1 MMQLHKALLA
11 QGVDSRIIT
20 MKINPEDANDPLIS
34 VVGFDDPD
42 LAAQPDEFADKVG
55 AMVEVIRKRDRLPT
69 SSPYSRL
76 RLEKHPFVQ
85 DADVVHLHWVSNM
98 VDLQTFF
105 RNIDKPVIWTIR
117 DENPMMGFYHYG
129 RDIPLCPS
137 REEKIMDAYLRTMK
151 RESIMAC
158 GNLTLVSLC
167 SEMREILQ
175 NDAIG
180 RGRIVRVIP
189 NSVNG
194 EVFRRTRRDETRA
207 WYAISPDETV
217 LFFAAQ
223 ALSEKRKGL
232 AELFDALKLL
242 VDKGRKFT
250 VLCAGNG
257 KPPCEPP
264 PGVRIIIAGFV
275 SDSEKLSALYS
286 AADVF
291 AAPSFAE
298 TFGKTMAESLACGT
312 PVGAF
317 PNHGARDVVEDG
329 KDGFI
334 SDAFNPYAYARA
346 LEKCL
351 DANFDPEELHRR
363 VCARF
368 SPDSVAAA
376 HLQLYSDLATARATS
391 PGEQAAV
398 AETKTDD
405 GKIAQNRR
413 PKLSIITIA
422 YNNAAGLRQTLRST
436 LCDQLSFSDFEQIVV
451 DGGST
456 DGTAD
461 VIAEYKDRL
470 AWWCS
475 EKDEG
480 IYNAMNKG
488 AMHAR
493 GEYLLFLNSGDLLK
507 TDMLAEVFREPFDE
521 ELVYSDIYTFK
532 PSGIALSHAADIE
545 ELTPGWFLYNTLPH
559 QAMLIKK
566 SLHDRLGGY
575 DETMKISAA
584 PKFAFQSVIEE
595 KCSIRKLPCPF
606 SVYDCS
612 GISSQPRYMLQ
623 KFKERERF
631 LAPYYGQRVTACAWQ
646 WSISRLLA
654 DPDMLMMLGKKTEIA
669 PALKAHVR
677 ECLKNP
683 ALFQKPAAPK
693 PPAPKPAAP
702 KPPAPKPPAPKPPA
716 PKPPAPKP
724 PAPQAPH
731 PASGATAAEIRNLKA
746 RLRSAEFEVADLK
759 RSTAY
764 RTGMFV
770 TWPMRKAYRMLFC
783 RKSRKGK

>member
-42 LAAQPDEFADKVG
+42 LAAQPDEFADKVC
-55 AMVEVIRKRDRLPT
+55 AMVETIRKRDRNPI

-85 DADVVHLHWVSNM
+85 EADIVHLHWVSNM
-98 VDLQTFF
+98 IDVQTFF
-105 RNIDKPVIWTIR
+105 GSIGKPVVWTIR
-117 DENPMMGFYHYG
+117 DENPMMGFYHIR
-129 RDIPLCPS
+129 RDQPVNAA
-137 REEKIMDAYLRTMK
+137 RDEKIMDEYVRKMK
-151 RESIMAC
+151 ASSIALCKDLTFVALC
-158 GNLTLVSLC
+158 GGLKDVIKD
-167 SEMREILQ
+167 SE
-175 NDAIG
+175 IG
-180 RGRIVRVIP
+180 ANRAVVVIP
-189 NSVNG
+189 NAIDCETFLPN
-194 EVFRRTRRDETRA
+194 RREETRA
-207 WYAISPDETV
+207 DYAIAPDETV
-217 LFFAAQ
+217 LLFIAQ
-223 ALSEKRKGL
+223 ALSMKHKGL
-232 AELFDALKLL
+232 PELLQALSVL
-242 VDKGRKFT
+242 DRSNRKFT
-250 VLCAGNG
+250 LLCIGNG
-257 KPPCEPP
+257 KIPD
-264 PGVRIIIAGFV
+264 GVPSDVRVVAAGFV
-275 SDSEKLSALYS
+275 SSQEKLSRLYS
-286 AADVF
+286 AADVMVS
-291 AAPSFAE
+291 PSYSE
-298 TFGKTMAESLACGT
+298 TFGKTMAEALACGT
-312 PVGAF
+312 PVVSYPNLGAK
-317 PNHGARDVVEDG
+317 DLIVENSDG
-329 KDGFI
+329 CVAE
-334 SDAFNPYAYARA
+334 AFNPYAFARA
-346 LEKCL
+346 LDKCL
-351 DANFDPEELHRR
+351 SLKFDRAVLHERTRKRFLPQSVSEKHLELYKEIVSTPPESRFAEQQKPKVTAAERR
-363 VCARF
+363 F
-368 SPDSVAAA
+368 
-376 HLQLYSDLATARATS
+376 
-391 PGEQAAV
+391 G
-398 AETKTDD
+398 
-405 GKIAQNRR
+405 R

-422 YNNAAGLRQTLRST
+422 YNNAVGLRQTLRST

-521 ELVYSDIYTFK
+521 ELVYSDVYTFK
-532 PSGIALSHAADIE
+532 PSGIALSHAADIK

-595 KCSIRKLPCPF
+595 KCSIRKLACPF
-606 SVYDCS
+606 SVYDCT

-693 PPAPKPAAP
+693 PPAPKP
-702 KPPAPKPPAPKPPA
+702 PAPKPPA

-724 PAPQAPH
+724 PAPQVPH

-759 RSTAY
+759 RSAAY